1 MIVQVIEGRYTVDHS
16 ILKSYLEGLFK
27 DGNFEI
33 VVSSQNHEAIL
44 AIIDTK
50 KSCRMRARNG
60 KYKSHA
66 N

>member
-1 MIVQVIEGRYTVDHS
+1 MIVQVIEGRYTVDHG

-33 VVSSQNHEAIL
+33 VVSSQNYEAFL
-44 AIIDTK
+44 AVIDIK
-50 KSCRMRARNG
+50 NSCRMKERNG
-60 KYKSHA
+60 KSKSHA